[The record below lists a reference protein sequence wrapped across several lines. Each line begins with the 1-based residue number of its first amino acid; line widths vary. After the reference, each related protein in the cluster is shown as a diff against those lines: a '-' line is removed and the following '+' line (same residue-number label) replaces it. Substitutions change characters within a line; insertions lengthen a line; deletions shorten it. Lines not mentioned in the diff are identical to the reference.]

1 MNEEI
6 EAALN
11 EQINEELSS
20 YYIYLS
26 MQAYFA
32 SESLDGFATWMEF
45 QSREEVEHAM
55 RIFRFLNDRG
65 ARVKL
70 GRIEE
75 PKSEWESPLAAF
87 KDAYEH
93 EQYITQKINELV
105 DLAEEKDDKATLN
118 MLDWFV
124 EEQVEEEATTE
135 AIVDKLEMVDGS
147 GSGLLALDKSLA
159 SRQMTDESNETE
171 E

>member
-6 EAALN
+6 EESLN

-20 YYIYLS
+20 YYLYLS

-32 SESLDGFATWMEF
+32 TKSLDGFATWMEL
-45 QSREEVEHAM
+45 QAGEEVEHAM

-65 ARVKL
+65 GRVKL
-70 GRIEE
+70 GKIEE
-75 PKSEWESPLAAF
+75 PKSEWDSPLAAF
-87 KDAYEH
+87 KDTYKH
-93 EQYITQKINELV
+93 EQHITQKINELV

-118 MLDWFV
+118 TLDWFV
-124 EEQVEEEATTE
+124 EEQVEEEATAE
-135 AIVDKLEMVDGS
+135 AIVKKLEIVDGS
-147 GSGLLALDKSLA
+147 ASGLLALDKSLG
-159 SRQMTDESNETE
+159 SRQTTDSQNTE

>member
-11 EQINEELSS
+11 EQINEELGS

-26 MQAYFA
+26 MEAYFA
-32 SESLDGFATWMEF
+32 SESLDGFATWMEY
-45 QSREEVEHAM
+45 QAREEVEHAM

-70 GRIEE
+70 QAIEE
-75 PKSEWESPLAAF
+75 PKAEWESPLAAF
-87 KDAYEH
+87 EDAYEH

-135 AIVDKLEMVDGS
+135 AIVDKLEMVGDS

-159 SRQMTDESNETE
+159 SRQTTDEE
-171 E
+171 

>member
-6 EAALN
+6 EATLN
-11 EQINEELSS
+11 EQINEELGS

-26 MQAYFA
+26 MEAYFA
-32 SESLDGFATWMEF
+32 SESLDGFATWMEY
-45 QSREEVEHAM
+45 QAREEVEHAM

-65 ARVKL
+65 ARVRL
-70 GRIEE
+70 QAIEE
-75 PKSEWESPLAAF
+75 PKSEWASPLAAF

-135 AIVDKLEMVDGS
+135 AIVDKLEMVGES

-159 SRQMTDESNETE
+159 SRQTTDE
-171 E
+171 

>member
-1 MNEEI
+1 MNQELEE
-6 EAALN
+6 ALN
-11 EQINEELSS
+11 EQINEEIGS

-26 MQAYFA
+26 MQAYFV
-32 SESLDGFATWMEF
+32 SESLDGFATWMEM

-65 ARVKL
+65 GRVKL
-70 GRIEE
+70 QPIEA
-75 PKSEWESPLAAF
+75 PKSDWDSPLEAF

-93 EQYITQKINELV
+93 EQHISKKINELV
-105 DLAEEKDDKATLN
+105 DLAEEKDDKATLR

-124 EEQVEEEATTE
+124 EEQVEEEASTE

-147 GSGLLALDKSLA
+147 ASGLLALDKA
-159 SRQMTDESNETE
+159 MESRQVTDEEPQNE
-171 E
+171 

>member
-1 MNEEI
+1 MNEEL
-6 EAALN
+6 EEALN
-11 EQINEELSS
+11 EQINEELGS

-32 SESLDGFATWMEF
+32 SESLDGFANWMEL
-45 QSREEVEHAM
+45 QAQEEVEHAM

-65 ARVKL
+65 GRVKL
-70 GRIEE
+70 GTIKE
-75 PKSEWESPLAAF
+75 PKQDWNSPLEAF

-93 EQYITQKINELV
+93 EQYISRRINDLV

-124 EEQVEEEATTE
+124 EEQVEEEASTG

-147 GSGLLALDKSLA
+147 APGLLALDKELGA
-159 SRQMTDESNETE
+159 RGVTDEEGESE
-171 E
+171 

>member
-11 EQINEELSS
+11 EQINEELGS

-26 MQAYFA
+26 MEAYFA
-32 SESLDGFATWMEF
+32 SESLDGFATWMEY
-45 QSREEVEHAM
+45 QAREEVEHAM

-65 ARVKL
+65 ARVRL
-70 GRIEE
+70 QAIEE
-75 PKSEWESPLAAF
+75 PKAEWASPLAAF

-135 AIVDKLEMVDGS
+135 AIVDKLEMVGDS

-159 SRQMTDESNETE
+159 SRQTTDEE
-171 E
+171 

>member
-11 EQINEELSS
+11 EQINEELGS

-26 MQAYFA
+26 MEAYFA
-32 SESLDGFATWMEF
+32 SESLDGFATWMEY
-45 QSREEVEHAM
+45 QAREEVEHAM

-70 GRIEE
+70 QAIEE
-75 PKSEWESPLAAF
+75 PKAEWESPLAAF
-87 KDAYEH
+87 EDAYEH

-135 AIVDKLEMVDGS
+135 AIVDKLEMVGDS
-147 GSGLLALDKSLA
+147 GSGLLALDNSLA
-159 SRQMTDESNETE
+159 SRQTTDEE
-171 E
+171 